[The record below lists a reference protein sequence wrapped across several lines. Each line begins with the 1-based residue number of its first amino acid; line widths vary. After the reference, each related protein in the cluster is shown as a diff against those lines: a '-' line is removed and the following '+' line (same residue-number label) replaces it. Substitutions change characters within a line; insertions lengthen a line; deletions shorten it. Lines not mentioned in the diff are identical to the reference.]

1 MPEAVS
7 LAQVLRDEDV
17 FLNSSVETKAA
28 LLADAAEHI
37 GRRTGIAAD
46 VVREALEDREKLGS
60 TAIGQGIAIP
70 HTAIDGLGAPA
81 AVMFRLSRP
90 IEFEAADASRVDLV
104 FVVVWPSDKR
114 SGLLAA
120 LGQLCR
126 TLRAKT
132 MLQDVRRASSAAA
145 VRQILEGAYGQAAAR
160 FPDT

>member
-37 GRRTGIAAD
+37 GRRAGVAAD
-46 VVREALEDREKLGS
+46 VLREALEDRERLGS
-60 TAIGQGIAIP
+60 TAISQGIAIP
-70 HTAIDGLGAPA
+70 HAAIDDLAVPA
-81 AVMFRLSRP
+81 AVMFRLARP

-114 SGLLAA
+114 SGLLAT

-132 MLQDVRRASSAAA
+132 VLQDVRNAASATT
-145 VRQILEGAYGQAAAR
+145 VRQVLEDAYGQTAAR